1 MVRQKV
7 LNYIRGLLQKGYD
20 ISAIKNTMLKY
31 GYSNEEIDE
40 AVTSIYNPTVR
51 HEVHLSKT
59 TVLVIIFVVASAIG
73 TALFFYINSAK
84 TPAQLLDLKLEPV
97 KTEVRPGDNVVFIK
111 EMSNLGSSK
120 RYDAVVTEE
129 IIDSAT
135 FKVVSQNT
143 ETIAIE
149 TSSSTQ
155 TRLKIPND
163 TKPGDYLLR
172 VTAEY
177 NGQKAFAKLPIKI
190 LPPANKESCSDRIWN
205 QNEEGIDC
213 GGVCNPCEKET
224 PKLDCNDN
232 NQCTKDIAENGKCAN
247 SPITPCCGNNICED
261 REQNNCDADC
271 KKETNAPAPETIDE
285 IKELAKSY
293 PDRALTQCNDIDIP
307 NLKDTCIGNIGEV
320 QKNKNYCVKIVN
332 ADIKNQCYS
341 TVAELTNDNSLCQ
354 EITNDGLK
362 DACYMTFV
370 LDNHDYSVC
379 GKIVNQAQRQSCEY
393 LRQLYNINQQQNQ
406 SN

>member
-1 MVRQKV
+1 MARQKV
-7 LNYIRGLLQKGYD
+7 VNYIRGLLQKGYD

-31 GYSNEEIDE
+31 GYGNEEIDE
-40 AVTSIYNPTVR
+40 AVNSIYNPTVR
-51 HEVHLSKT
+51 HEVHLSRT
-59 TVLVIIFVVASAIG
+59 TVLVIIFVVASLIG
-73 TALFFYINSAK
+73 TAAFFYFGPSRA
-84 TPAQLLDLKLEPV
+84 PAQLLDLKLEPV
-97 KTEVRPGDNVVFIK
+97 KTEVQPGDSMVFIK

-135 FKVVSQNT
+135 FKVISQNT

-163 TKPGDYLLR
+163 AKPGDYLLR

-177 NGQKAFAKLPIKI
+177 NGQKAFAKLPVKI
-190 LPPANKESCSDRIWN
+190 LPPKNRESCSDGVRN
-205 QNEEGIDC
+205 QNEEDIDC
-213 GGVCNPCEKET
+213 GGACSPCQKDT

-232 NQCTKDIAENGKCAN
+232 NPCTEDIAENGKCVN
-247 SPITPCCGNNICED
+247 NPVTPCCGNNICEGG
-261 REQNNCDADC
+261 EQNNCDADC
-271 KKETNAPAPETIDE
+271 KNEVNMPAPETIDE
-285 IKELAKSY
+285 LKELAKSY
-293 PDRALTQCNDIDIP
+293 PDRALTQCTNIEIP

-332 ADIKNQCYS
+332 VEIKDECYKK
-341 TVAELTNDNSLCQ
+341 VAELANDNILCQ
-354 EITNDGLK
+354 EINNNGLR
-362 DACYMTFV
+362 DSCYMTFV

-379 GKIVNQAQRQSCEY
+379 VKLNNAMQRQSCEY
-393 LRQLYNINQQQNQ
+393 LRQLYNINQQQA
-406 SN
+406 ST